1 MHKLLTLTLFGALW
15 LGGCKNSQPAA
26 RQEPAPLP
34 AFDTQ
39 GHRGSRGLMPENT
52 IPAMRK
58 ALDLGVTTL
67 EMDCHITA
75 DGQVVVSHDPHINHL
90 YARTPEGRDFTKAE
104 SEQYTLF
111 KMDYAQVRKFD
122 NGSKFYDLYPRQ
134 QKVKSYIPLL
144 GELIDSV
151 QAYSKAKNR
160 PQPFF
165 NIETKSSAKGDNLLH
180 PNPET
185 FVKTLMAVI
194 EKKKIT
200 PYVTIQSFDPR
211 TLQVLH
217 RLYPHVRTAY
227 LVSNKKPVGEYFQE
241 LGFKPTILSPNFKLV
256 TAELVQQ
263 CHDQQVKVIPW
274 TVNTA
279 EEIARLKAL
288 GVDGIISDYPDL
300 F

>member
-1 MHKLLTLTLFGALW
+1 
-15 LGGCKNSQPAA
+15 
-26 RQEPAPLP
+26 
-34 AFDTQ
+34 
-39 GHRGSRGLMPENT
+39 
-52 IPAMRK
+52 
-58 ALDLGVTTL
+58 
-67 EMDCHITA
+67 
-75 DGQVVVSHDPHINHL
+75 
-90 YARTPEGRDFTKAE
+90 
-104 SEQYTLF
+104 
-111 KMDYAQVRKFD
+111 
-122 NGSKFYDLYPRQ
+122 
-134 QKVKSYIPLL
+134 
-144 GELIDSV
+144 V
-151 QAYSKAKNR
+151 QAYSQAKKR

-165 NIETKSSAKGDNLLH
+165 NIETKSSAKGDNKLH
-180 PNPET
+180 PDPET

-217 RLYPHVRTAY
+217 RLYPQVRTAY
-227 LVSNKKPVGEYFQE
+227 LVSNKKTVAEYFQE

-263 CHDQQVKVIPW
+263 CQGQQVKVIPW

-279 EEIARLKAL
+279 EEIARLKGL

>member
-1 MHKLLTLTLFGALW
+1 MHKLLTMALFGAFL
-15 LGGCKNSQPAA
+15 LGGCKNSQQAA
-26 RQEPAPLP
+26 QQQAPLP
-34 AFDTQ
+34 EFDTQ
-39 GHRGSRGLMPENT
+39 GHRGSRGLMPENS

-75 DGQVVVSHDPHINHL
+75 DGQVVVTHDPHINHL

-111 KMDYAQVRKFD
+111 KMNYAQVRQFD

-134 QKVKSYIPLL
+134 QKVKTYIPLL

-151 QAYSKAKNR
+151 QAYSKAKKR

-165 NIETKSSAKGDNLLH
+165 NIETKSSAKGDNKLH
-180 PNPET
+180 PDPET

-200 PYVTIQSFDPR
+200 AYVTIQSFDPR
-211 TLQVLH
+211 TLQVMR

-227 LVSNKKPVGEYFQE
+227 LVSTKKAVDEYFQV
-241 LGFKPTILSPNFKLV
+241 LGFKPAVLSPNFKLV
-256 TAELVQQ
+256 TAELVEQ

-279 EEIARLKAL
+279 EEIARLKGL